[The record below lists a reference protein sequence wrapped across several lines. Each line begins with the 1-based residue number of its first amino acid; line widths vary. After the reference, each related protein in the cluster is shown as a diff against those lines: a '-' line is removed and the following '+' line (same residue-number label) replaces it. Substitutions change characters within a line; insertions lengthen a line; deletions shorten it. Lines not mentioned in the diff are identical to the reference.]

1 MPANVVTNAWTNA
14 GPGTP
19 IEGMRTYVATAL
31 GGAGIGRLG
40 NRP

>member
-14 GPGTP
+14 GPGT
-19 IEGMRTYVATAL
+19 AQ